1 MSDDTKS
8 AQGELRHSPSF
19 ACCGRVAAAA
29 DLFVEPPPAA
39 RTWPDPL
46 PRTCRQPWPL
56 YTSAGI
62 SLCVIPG
69 GKLQL
74 PVLSKRWKTKAVL
87 TVFKSREERKKKK
100 ESELL
105 WRNSYPELPGL
116 WSYSRAGDKCL

>member
-8 AQGELRHSPSF
+8 AQGELRHSPSS
-19 ACCGRVAAAA
+19 ACCGRVAAT
-29 DLFVEPPPAA
+29 DLFAEPPPAA

-62 SLCVIPG
+62 SLCGIPG

-87 TVFKSREERKKKK
+87 KEERKKKGK
-100 ESELL
+100 RKRTSVEKLVS
-105 WRNSYPELPGL
+105 
-116 WSYSRAGDKCL
+116 